1 MRLNNNMMMM
11 MRDDGEKK
19 KGKGTENVECILIR
33 CSLLTKVKVS
43 N

>member
-19 KGKGTENVECILIR
+19 KGKGTENVECILR
-33 CSLLTKVKVS
+33 
-43 N
+43 